1 MPYSH
6 ITWGDLK
13 TQLASRLD
21 DTGKV
26 FWVDTELGLLLGESM
41 RTFGLLTGFWRE
53 RSTLV
58 TVSGTAFYTIT
69 TQTAGSP
76 TLTSLLG
83 YTVNDRDLIQML
95 QYHLLESA
103 ASQVAWAGTD
113 MFTLDDLRYAIQRR
127 RDQFLADTGCVVTR
141 STQAVASP
149 PSGRQTLA
157 DTIIDVRRAA
167 WVGASPFDYYTTLW
181 REDERLLT
189 AAGASWNT
197 DSGTPEAFSI
207 MAPPPLQLQIAPP
220 PQASGTLELLTVD
233 TGSALDPATSATV
246 LGIPDDLTPGVK
258 WGALCDLLGKDGPA
272 RDLPRAAYCQQRYEE
287 YVALARLLPVIIHAE
302 INGVSTIP
310 CTLQELE
317 SSTPNWENGTSTPA
331 DVAIAAPNMIA
342 LNPVP
347 DGVYSVTL
355 DVVRKTPV
363 PTADGTQVQIGREQL
378 DAILDYAEHL
388 ALFKVHGV
396 AWASTKTQA
405 DNFLKQAV
413 TYNQRLSAS
422 ARAVLP
428 ASMQSEREKAGRPR
442 RIEAAGIGALKGG

>member
-6 ITWGDLK
+6 TTLATLRG
-13 TQLASRLD
+13 QLAARLD
-21 DTGKV
+21 DSANI
-26 FWVDTELGLLLGESM
+26 FWVSAELDALIAESL
-41 RTFGLLTGFWRE
+41 RTFGLLAGFWRE
-53 RSTLV
+53 RAVLSTV
-58 TVSGTAFYTIT
+58 AGTAFYAIT
-69 TQTAGSP
+69 AQTYGSP
-76 TLTSLLG
+76 TLASLVG
-83 YTVNDRDLIQML
+83 YTVTDRNLVRDIE
-95 QYHLLESA
+95 YHLLEPATDGSTYT
-103 ASQVAWAGTD
+103 GTA
-113 MFTLDDLRYAIQRR
+113 MFTLNDLRYAIQRR

-149 PSGRQTLA
+149 PSGRQQLT

-167 WVGASPFDYYTTLW
+167 WQGASPYDYYTTLW

-189 AAGASWNT
+189 AAGSTWNT
-197 DSGTPEAFSI
+197 TSGTPEAFSI
-207 MAPPPLQLQIAPP
+207 MAPPPLQLQLAPP

-233 TGSALDPATSATV
+233 SGAALDPATSATV

-258 WGALCDLLGKDGPA
+258 WGALCDLLSKDGPA

-302 INGVSTIP
+302 VQGVSTIP

-317 SSTPNWENGTSTPA
+317 SSTPNWENGTSTPS

-363 PTADGTQVQIGREQL
+363 PTTDATQVQIGREQL

-388 ALFKVHGV
+388 ALFKVHG
-396 AWASTKTQA
+396 AEWNATKLQA
-405 DNFLKQAV
+405 ANFLKQAV

-428 ASMQSEREKAGRPR
+428 ASMQSQREKAGRPR